1 MDWPPGFQH
10 PGGRTMA
17 DDKRNRDKAR
27 GEAASAVVICG
38 LNDIGRQ
45 GAALLRGFG
54 ARLVGVDAAAP
65 DEADR
70 AVFDEIFRGD
80 CARAEVLKKAGAARA
95 RAILLVTADERANIA
110 AAFAARA
117 LNPAARLVIRSGQ
130 EQLNRLLADQ
140 LGNLI
145 AFEPHEFSTLAFAV
159 VALNDETRARFEIG
173 GASVRVLSHL
183 ARPDDWSLGRT
194 PAELNSPSRRAIGHF
209 RGAETLGD
217 LLDLTS
223 SESEIQLGDV
233 LTYVDCGEFFQ
244 SAGDK
249 AQRARADWRPRRW
262 LARARK
268 ILHAA
273 PKAFFF
279 SLAIMLAMAGLGVW
293 LFRAENPE
301 ISWFDAFNVSVV
313 LAVGGFDNV
322 FGALKAPFEIS
333 PGLYAY
339 SLAMKILSSIFM
351 GIIFAVMT
359 EQVLSARFQIAA
371 RRPEPPTEGHSL
383 VVGLGPLGVNIAEQ
397 LRRWGRPTVGVSV
410 DPVAENLLS
419 GLPLVN
425 GPIEEALRRANIFG
439 ARSVVVV
446 GEDQVANLETALLA
460 HKLNPD
466 CAIAFR
472 VADRDLGDSVAALI
486 PAATG
491 LSDAEIA
498 AEAITGAAYDETIL
512 TAFHLTG
519 KSVLVAEYEADRNPS
534 LIGRRLSEIAY
545 GYGAIPVSHMRR
557 GEAQLNPS
565 DDIRLEPGDQLVVLA
580 TVDALRRIER
590 ENIAPP
596 RWRLTIKEIRA
607 RELAFDAGNL
617 LSRIAGCDLFFARKT
632 LAEVPVTLETPLY
645 RPQGLRLIRELA
657 KIMVH
662 AELHEEES

>member
-1 MDWPPGFQH
+1 MTKDKDRGR
-10 PGGRTMA
+10 GGPA
-17 DDKRNRDKAR
+17 DRI
-27 GEAASAVVICG
+27 VICG
-38 LNDIGRQ
+38 LGGVGRQ

-54 ARLVGVDAAAP
+54 ARLVGVDLAAP
-65 DEADR
+65 DEAD
-70 AVFDEIFRGD
+70 AALFDEFFRGD
-80 CARAEVLKKAGAARA
+80 CARAGVLKKAGAERA
-95 RAILLVTADERANIA
+95 RAILLLTADERANIA
-110 AAFAARA
+110 AAIAARA
-117 LNPAARLVIRSGQ
+117 LNPLARLVIRSGQ

-159 VALNDETRARFEIG
+159 IGLNDETRARFEIG
-173 GASVRVLSHL
+173 GASVRVLSHV
-183 ARPDDWSLGRT
+183 ATESDWSLGRRL
-194 PAELNSPSRRAIGHF
+194 AELNSPSRRMIGHF
-209 RGAETLGD
+209 RSQQKLGD

-223 SESEIQLGDV
+223 SESEILVDDV

-244 SAGDK
+244 SA
-249 AQRARADWRPRRW
+249 AETARRAKTDWRPRRW
-262 LARARK
+262 LERAQKLLR
-268 ILHAA
+268 AA

-279 SLAIMLAMAGLGVW
+279 SLAVMLAMAGLGVW
-293 LFRAENPE
+293 LYRAENPD
-301 ISWFDAFNVSVV
+301 ISWFDAMNVAVV

-322 FGALKAPFEIS
+322 FGALKAPFPIS

-339 SLAMKILSSIFM
+339 SLAMKILSSIFL

-371 RRPEPPTEGHSL
+371 RRPEPPLDGHSL
-383 VVGLGPLGVNIAEQ
+383 VVGLGPLGQNIAEC
-397 LRRWGRPTVGVSV
+397 LKRWGRATVGVSTA
-410 DPVAENLLS
+410 PVPENILA
-419 GLPLVN
+419 GLPLVV
-425 GPIEEALRRANIFG
+425 GPIEEALRRAHILG

-446 GEDQVANLETALLA
+446 GEDQVENLETALLA
-460 HKLNPD
+460 HKLNPQ

-472 VADRDLGDSVAALI
+472 VADRDLADSVAALI

-512 TAFHLTG
+512 TAFHLAG
-519 KSVLVAEYEADRNPS
+519 KSVLVAEYEVAKNPS
-534 LIGRRLSEIAY
+534 LIGRRLAEIAY
-545 GYGAIPVSHMRR
+545 GYGAIPVSHSRR

-565 DDIRLEPGDQLVVLA
+565 DDIRLESDDRLVVLA

-617 LSRIAGCDLFFARKT
+617 LSRIAGCDLFFARKA
-632 LAEVPVTLETPLY
+632 LNEVPVTLETPLY

-662 AELHEEES
+662 AELHEAAN